1 MFGFTGGIGRKFSPR
16 RVAASAAAAILIAAA
31 GGVAAA
37 PVAHAATQLSL
48 LFERWLTAGPAKF
61 VNISRV
67 LRKPGRN
74 IAVDPTATVQTQP
87 IDRPCAGEPSQPKKE
102 KR

>member
-1 MFGFTGGIGRKFSPR
+1 MFGFTRGIGRKFSPR

-48 LFERWLTAGPAKF
+48 CSNAGSP
-61 VNISRV
+61 
-67 LRKPGRN
+67 PG
-74 IAVDPTATVQTQP
+74 P
-87 IDRPCAGEPSQPKKE
+87 PSS
-102 KR
+102 